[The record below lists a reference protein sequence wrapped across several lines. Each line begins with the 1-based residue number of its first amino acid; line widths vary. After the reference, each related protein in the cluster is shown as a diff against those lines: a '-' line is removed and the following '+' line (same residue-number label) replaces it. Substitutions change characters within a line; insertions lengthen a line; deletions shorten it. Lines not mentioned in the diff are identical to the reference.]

1 MKIKDQILEYKT
13 EYIKGTFNIKEIAFL
28 LKCNTGY
35 VSKILNFDKRL
46 EKEAL
51 YINRLK
57 KNEVLTYKLKDSSTK
72 EQINNE
78 KLFKLFK
85 EITKVTE
92 IIAPNYLQPFK
103 VGDMVV
109 GDYK

>member
-13 EYIKGTFNIKEIAFL
+13 EYIKGTFSIKEIAFL
-28 LKCNTGY
+28 
-35 VSKILNFDKRL
+35 
-46 EKEAL
+46 
-51 YINRLK
+51 
-57 KNEVLTYKLKDSSTK
+57 
-72 EQINNE
+72 
-78 KLFKLFK
+78 FKFFK